1 MGAIKLFL
9 VFFLL
14 CVAIGAVAS
23 NDKSEGLSSLFRRGL
38 AIIIVLVALAIVG
51 FCMMDDPDLQEAII
65 DWVISLI

>member
-1 MGAIKLFL
+1 MAIIKTFL

-51 FCMMDDPDLQEAII
+51 LCMLDDPDLQERLIE
-65 DWVISLI
+65 WVLSLI